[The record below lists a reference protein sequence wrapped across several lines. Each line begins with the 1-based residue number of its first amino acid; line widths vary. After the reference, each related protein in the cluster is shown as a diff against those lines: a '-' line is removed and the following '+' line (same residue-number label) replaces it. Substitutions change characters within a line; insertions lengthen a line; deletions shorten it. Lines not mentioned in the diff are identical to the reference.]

1 MKSHKLFLFTMAA
14 CMTTYCASSCGPK
27 EYKRPDIIG
36 VAHAAFF
43 TSDFENTCSL
53 FRDFFGYENPITVYK
68 DSGKVNLTTFKIND
82 RQYVEIFPE
91 REKDSPRF
99 YHFAIETDDAEAMR
113 LYLKSKGVK
122 VPDKTPKGRTGNY
135 NYFVE
140 DPNGVICE
148 IVQYADG
155 GETAANYGK
164 AMPESRISANMSH
177 VGIQCPNLDKAMS
190 FYCDILGFTET
201 WRGGPDPAKVKWVH
215 LKAPESDQTIE
226 LMLYDSEPDKAKKGS
241 MNHIC
246 LTVDDVFAAKEILDS
261 RPFPSGCHVTPPSV
275 GINKKRQINYY
286 DCDGTRIEIMET
298 RTVDGT
304 PAESS
309 KGVPMK
315 YGKPVK

>member
-1 MKSHKLFLFTMAA
+1 MASV
-14 CMTTYCASSCGPK
+14 MTTYCVSSCGPK
-27 EYKRPDIIG
+27 EHERPDIIG

-43 TSDFENTCSL
+43 TSDYENTCSL

-68 DSGKVNLTTFKIND
+68 DSGKVNLTAFKIND

-99 YHFAIETDDAEAMR
+99 YHFAIETSDAEAMR

-155 GETAANYGK
+155 GETVANYGK
-164 AMPESRISANMSH
+164 GMPESRISANMSH
-177 VGIQCPNLDKAMS
+177 VGIQCPDLDKAMS
-190 FYCDILGFTET
+190 FYCDILGFTEI

-226 LMLYDSEPDKAKKGS
+226 LMLYDSEPDKARKGS

-246 LTVDDVFAAKEILDS
+246 LTVDDVFATKEILDS
-261 RPFPSGCHVTPPSV
+261 RPFPEGCRVTPPSV
-275 GINKKRQINYY
+275 GINKKRQVNYY
-286 DCDGTRIEIMET
+286 DCDGTRIELMET

-304 PAESS
+304 PAPSS
-309 KGVPMK
+309 TGVPMK